1 MCLTKHL
8 KDSGCHKNSWKSL
21 GKLGNIIASP
31 EVGEWKY
38 TNEITVLYKK
48 EAYME
53 RNRQFHLSGR
63 LWRPGR
69 RCLQNKNSHFSKCV
83 SHLQR
88 QMRKDQKRNSEEEA
102 GILRRSRWISSNQQK
117 FRWLEGQTRFLYNF
131 RENLLEK
138 DKMKKGRRKGGK
150 KTKSFCS
157 NWHKYFLKSTCFQ
170 QFHLCSYLQQFE
182 LV

>member
-1 MCLTKHL
+1 MEEFGKTRKHYCISR
-8 KDSGCHKNSWKSL
+8 SGGMK
-21 GKLGNIIASP
+21 I
-31 EVGEWKY
+31 
-38 TNEITVLYKK
+38 YKWN
-48 EAYME
+48 YCPVQE

-83 SHLQR
+83 SHLQK

-117 FRWLEGQTRFLYNF
+117 FCWLEGQTRFLYNF

-138 DKMKKGRRKGGK
+138 DKKKKGRRKGGK

-157 NWHKYFLKSTCFQ
+157 NWHKYFLKSTCCA
-170 QFHLCSYLQQFE
+170 HTCNSLS
-182 LV
+182 

>member
-53 RNRQFHLSGR
+53 RKRQFHLSGR

-88 QMRKDQKRNSEEEA
+88 QMRKDQKRKFPMPLNLPFNRPKAISTTSLVMLYFMLKLRSSEVRFPRSIY
-102 GILRRSRWISSNQQK
+102 GFISQLLRA
-117 FRWLEGQTRFLYNF
+117 
-131 RENLLEK
+131 
-138 DKMKKGRRKGGK
+138 
-150 KTKSFCS
+150 
-157 NWHKYFLKSTCFQ
+157 
-170 QFHLCSYLQQFE
+170 
-182 LV
+182 